1 MSQNVSHGARSIGEA
16 VVLGVFTPIRADW
29 KD

>member
-1 MSQNVSHGARSIGEA
+1 MGTGARSIGED